1 MQNGGDGS
9 ASASWGW
16 EKSHRINQLMN
27 KCVISTIHT
36 TGNNIKHMTKKQIID
51 LPVQVICLF
60 QRTDSPSWIV
70 EEWECVKVS

>member
-16 EKSHRINQLMN
+16 EKSHRINQLMK

-36 TGNNIKHMTKKQIID
+36 TGNNIKHMTK
-51 LPVQVICLF
+51 
-60 QRTDSPSWIV
+60 
-70 EEWECVKVS
+70 